1 MGGELGGRGSCGNEI
16 PSRDRGVG
24 GVALL
29 ASSFDP
35 FLAGL
40 SQGIEERRWV

>member
-1 MGGELGGRGSCGNEI
+1 MAMRSLAGIG
-16 PSRDRGVG
+16 GVG